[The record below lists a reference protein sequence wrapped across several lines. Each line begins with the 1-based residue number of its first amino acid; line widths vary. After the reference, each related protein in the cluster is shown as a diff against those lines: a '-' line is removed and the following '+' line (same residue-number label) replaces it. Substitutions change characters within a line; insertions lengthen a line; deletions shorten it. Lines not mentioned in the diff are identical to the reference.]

1 MRLLR
6 EQDMQAVVTMTDALE
21 AVEASLHEQA
31 VGTGHNMP
39 RQRVRQPN
47 GLLHLLGGSLTE
59 RGYWGFKAYTATR
72 EGVRFSITLY
82 DSRTG
87 EMLALIEAD
96 YLGQLRTGA
105 ASGVATKYLARSDTA
120 TLAMIGAGFQAETQ
134 LEAIAAVWPL
144 QDVRVY
150 SRTPERR
157 EAFAGRMSER
167 LNVPVRAVRAPDE
180 AIDGAGIITTITT
193 AREPVFDGNDIAPG
207 THINA
212 AGSNGIARVELD
224 RTTIRRA
231 DRIFTDDLDQAR
243 NESGDLVMA
252 YERNAVSW
260 AQVRLLADVI
270 AGLTTGRAS
279 DDEITIFES
288 QGIALWDIA
297 LAATAYERATAQNM
311 GEVVEFGS

>member
-1 MRLLR
+1 
-6 EQDMQAVVTMTDALE
+6 
-21 AVEASLHEQA
+21 
-31 VGTGHNMP
+31 
-39 RQRVRQPN
+39 
-47 GLLHLLGGSLTE
+47 
-59 RGYWGFKAYTATR
+59 
-72 EGVRFSITLY
+72 
-82 DSRTG
+82 
-87 EMLALIEAD
+87 
-96 YLGQLRTGA
+96 
-105 ASGVATKYLARSDTA
+105 
-120 TLAMIGAGFQAETQ
+120 
-134 LEAIAAVWPL
+134 
-144 QDVRVY
+144 
-150 SRTPERR
+150 
-157 EAFAGRMSER
+157 
-167 LNVPVRAVRAPDE
+167 VRAVRAPDE

-207 THINA
+207 IHINA